1 MKTAISIP
9 DDVYRQAE
17 LVARQRGVSR
27 SALYTNAIS
36 EFIQRHRNDG
46 VTEQLNRVYSKVPS
60 KLDPVLQRMQD
71 VSISREQW

>member
-17 LVARQRGVSR
+17 LVARRRGVSR

-36 EFIQRHRNDG
+36 EFIQRHRNED
-46 VTEQLNRVYSKVPS
+46 VTEQLNRVYSKIPS
-60 KLDPVLQRMQD
+60 QLDPVLQRMQD
-71 VSISREQW
+71 ASVAREQW